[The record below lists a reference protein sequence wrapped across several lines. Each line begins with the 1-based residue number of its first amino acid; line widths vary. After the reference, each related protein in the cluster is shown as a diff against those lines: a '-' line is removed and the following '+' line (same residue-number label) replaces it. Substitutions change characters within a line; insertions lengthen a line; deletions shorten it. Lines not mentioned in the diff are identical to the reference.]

1 MSPSGGLWL
10 LSARTSRFF
19 LASSIVVLV
28 AGCLIVVLAKLSQ
41 LPAFRELSSNPAF
54 LVPLGAILTA
64 NALCAA
70 FILVGMLWY
79 WARFDDSRRF
89 VKLLWLASFLALG
102 WYSMSVYY
110 FAVYRR
116 QRHLRAGATP

>member
-1 MSPSGGLWL
+1 MGSAGGQWL

-19 LASSIVVLV
+19 FVSSVVVLAV
-28 AGCLIVVLAKLSQ
+28 GCLIVALAELWQ
-41 LPAFRELSSNPAF
+41 LPAPKELSSSAVIY
-54 LVPLGAILTA
+54 VPVAAILTV
-64 NALCAA
+64 NALCAI

-79 WARFDDSRRF
+79 WVRFDNSRRF
-89 VKLLWLASFLALG
+89 VKLLWLISFLALG

-116 QRHLRAGATP
+116 QRHLRAGAIP